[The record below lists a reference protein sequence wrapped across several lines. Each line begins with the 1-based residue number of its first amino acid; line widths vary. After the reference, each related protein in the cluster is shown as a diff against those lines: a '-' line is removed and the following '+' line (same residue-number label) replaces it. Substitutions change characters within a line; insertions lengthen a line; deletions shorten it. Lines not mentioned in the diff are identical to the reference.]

1 MRCYPSSGPIEADEQ
16 PESLWVRSSLVP
28 GEIMASIEKA
38 LQIAARAHEGQ
49 KDKDGQPYI
58 LHPLRVMNAVE
69 DEPAKVVAVLHD
81 VIEDTSVTAE
91 DLRREGFDEAVLAA
105 VECLTHRKGEPY
117 ADYVVRCKGDEIARR
132 VKLADLEDNAR
143 PSRALLRPDRIEPD
157 IARLRK
163 YFLAYKFLTDMLS
176 VTSPKSW
183 RYLSRNFWQNP

>member
-1 MRCYPSSGPIEADEQ
+1 
-16 PESLWVRSSLVP
+16 
-28 GEIMASIEKA
+28 MASIEKA

-69 DEPAKVVAVLHD
+69 GEAEKVVAILHD
-81 VIEDTSVTAE
+81 VIEDTSVTVE

-105 VECLTHRKGEPY
+105 LDCVTQRKGEPY
-117 ADYVVRCKGDEIARR
+117 ADYVVRSKSDQIAWR

-143 PSRALLRPDRIEPD
+143 LSRALLRPDRIEPD

-163 YFLAYKFLTDMLS
+163 YLLAYKFLTDKLS
-176 VTSPKSW
+176 EKQYRAAMVG
-183 RYLSRNFWQNP
+183 NG

>member
-1 MRCYPSSGPIEADEQ
+1 
-16 PESLWVRSSLVP
+16 
-28 GEIMASIEKA
+28 MASIEKA
-38 LQIAARAHEGQ
+38 LQIACRAHEGQ
-49 KDKDGQPYI
+49 KDKNGQPYI

-69 DEPAKVVAVLHD
+69 DEPAKIVAVLHD
-81 VIEDTSVTAE
+81 VIEDTSVTFK
-91 DLRREGFDEAVLAA
+91 DLRREGFDEVVLAA

-117 ADYVVRCKGDEIARR
+117 ADYVVRCKGNVIARR

-176 VTSPKSW
+176 EEQYRTAMSGEDWEAMK
-183 RYLSRNFWQNP
+183 